1 MLVVVEGEPASL
13 TCRIEGAAPPQP
25 SSLVTSLSL
34 LAVKPVISVEPRE
47 VLVVVEGEPASLT
60 CRIEGG
66 SPTPAITWRRK
77 RLDEEVTRGQ
87 VLAWKSVTR
96 SVFLLLEQLRGI
108 AMWDVCLLIIFF
120 QVIMTKYN
128 LENLFIWLKYCAVF
142 FK

>member
-1 MLVVVEGEPASL
+1 M
-13 TCRIEGAAPPQP
+13 
-25 SSLVTSLSL
+25 
-34 LAVKPVISVEPRE
+34 KPVISVEPRE

-96 SVFLLLEQLRGI
+96 SILLLEHLRGQLRE
-108 AMWDVCLLIIFF
+108 MFFII
-120 QVIMTKYN
+120 QSIMTKYN
-128 LENLFIWLKYCAVF
+128 LQRLK
-142 FK
+142 FKYEL